1 MSALPASGPARPPAL
16 LARRPGLAMAALR
29 RREVQLVLAI
39 VLVGGLSTAL
49 HPIFASSSNISF
61 MLADSVTTMVLAVSQ
76 TVVILGRGIDLS
88 VAPVLGIAAIG
99 VGFPAQDHNL
109 NIFLALVIVLAI
121 GTILGAGNGILV
133 SVVGI
138 PPIIATLATLT
149 IYGGLQFI
157 FTSGQE
163 VVSIPAGY
171 NNLGSADMVPGVP
184 WLVVIGAAVVATAYL
199 FLTRTLPGRSIFAIG
214 NNADAAFRAGLPVRR
229 VLFAT
234 YVISGALAGLAGLIY
249 LCHTGSA
256 DATSGTDTNVNLT
269 SIAAALIGGTTLRG
283 GRGNPVGGALG
294 AVFLSV
300 ALTAMVFARIPPIW
314 EPAGVGVL
322 ILLAVVSGS
331 KRAPV
336 RRLPRPAGGP
346 KP

>member
-1 MSALPASGPARPPAL
+1 VQLL
-16 LARRPGLAMAALR
+16 LAIL
-29 RREVQLVLAI
+29 
-39 VLVGGLSTAL
+39 LVGGVSTAL
-49 HPIFASSSNISF
+49 HPNFGSASNISF

-99 VGFPAQDHNL
+99 VGFPAQDHHL
-109 NIFLALVIVLAI
+109 NILLALLFVLLI
-121 GTILGAGNGILV
+121 GAALGVGNGFLV
-133 SVVGI
+133 AVVGI
-138 PPIIATLATLT
+138 PPIITTLATLT

-163 VVSIPAGY
+163 VISIPTSYG
-171 NNLGSADMVPGVP
+171 NLGSADVVPGVP
-184 WLVVIGAAVVATAYL
+184 WLLVIGAAVVAGAY
-199 FLTRTLPGRSIFAIG
+199 FMLTRTVPGRSIYAIG
-214 NNADAAFRAGLPVRR
+214 NNSDAAFRAGLPVRR
-229 VLFAT
+229 VIFAT
-234 YVISGALAGLAGLIY
+234 YVISGTLAGLAGLIY

-256 DATSGTDTNVNLT
+256 DATSGTDSNLNLT

-322 ILLAVVSGS
+322 ILLAVI
-331 KRAPV
+331 
-336 RRLPRPAGGP
+336 AGGEGTHVR
-346 KP
+346 KMLQSAGGARR

>member
-1 MSALPASGPARPPAL
+1 VQLL
-16 LARRPGLAMAALR
+16 LAIL
-29 RREVQLVLAI
+29 
-39 VLVGGLSTAL
+39 LVGGVSTAL
-49 HPIFASSSNISF
+49 HPNFGSASNISF

-99 VGFPAQDHNL
+99 VGFPAQDHHL
-109 NIFLALVIVLAI
+109 NILLALLFVLLI
-121 GTILGAGNGILV
+121 GTALGVGNGFLV
-133 SVVGI
+133 AVVGI
-138 PPIIATLATLT
+138 PPIITTLATLT

-163 VVSIPAGY
+163 VVSIPTSY
-171 NNLGSADMVPGVP
+171 NNLGSADVVPGVP
-184 WLVVIGAAVVATAYL
+184 WLLVIGAAVVAGAYL
-199 FLTRTLPGRSIFAIG
+199 MLTRTVAGRSVYAIG

-229 VLFAT
+229 VIFAT

-256 DATSGTDTNVNLT
+256 DATSGTDSNLNLT

-322 ILLAVVSGS
+322 ILLAVMAGGEGTH
-331 KRAPV
+331 V
-336 RRLPRPAGGP
+336 RRMLQSAGGTRR
-346 KP
+346 